1 MKWEKKNNFAEKK
14 RTTVDENKRND
25 RETFVILGR
34 LKRERK
40 FPLETINKTKEM
52 SEKNVSAT
60 EERKKQFNNVGK
72 RPGCCC
78 LWSISTK
85 KKCWTSNWVFRL
97 TTLLMFDSFALLYLF
112 HYQFAGWTVGYFREL
127 DALCT
132 DTEGRMWVSWCLS
145 CLQVLTKEK
154 TSQREMGENEA
165 AVDWPV
171 DLLRLEISKSFK
183 RSGQTGPARMST
195 Y

>member
-1 MKWEKKNNFAEKK
+1 MRKEKYFAEKK

-60 EERKKQFNNVGK
+60 EGKKKQFNNVGK

-78 LWSISTK
+78 L
-85 KKCWTSNWVFRL
+85 
-97 TTLLMFDSFALLYLF
+97 
-112 HYQFAGWTVGYFREL
+112 
-127 DALCT
+127 
-132 DTEGRMWVSWCLS
+132 
-145 CLQVLTKEK
+145 
-154 TSQREMGENEA
+154 
-165 AVDWPV
+165 
-171 DLLRLEISKSFK
+171 
-183 RSGQTGPARMST
+183 
-195 Y
+195 